1 MILDLR
7 LMLIRFLRAVMRN
20 FDSQRNVLCPSRVAA
35 IVLAAIL
42 IPISSEGRSTTVPI
56 SSWGPSRRQAAQN
69 SSADLLSGPLLL
81 HHC

>member
-1 MILDLR
+1 
-7 LMLIRFLRAVMRN
+7 MRN

-42 IPISSEGRSTTVPI
+42 IPISLEGRSSSNTVPI
-56 SSWGPSRRQAAQN
+56 SSSDQL
-69 SSADLLSGPLLL
+69 SSSDLLSGPLLL

>member
-1 MILDLR
+1 
-7 LMLIRFLRAVMRN
+7 MRN

-42 IPISSEGRSTTVPI
+42 IPISSEGRS
-56 SSWGPSRRQAAQN
+56 RRQPAQN
-69 SSADLLSGPLLL
+69 SSADLLSCPLLL

>member
-1 MILDLR
+1 
-7 LMLIRFLRAVMRN
+7 MRN
-20 FDSQRNVLCPSRVAA
+20 FESQRNVLCPSRVAA

-56 SSWGPSRRQAAQN
+56 SPWDLL

-81 HHC
+81 HYC

>member
-1 MILDLR
+1 
-7 LMLIRFLRAVMRN
+7 MRN

-35 IVLAAIL
+35 IVLAAIV
-42 IPISSEGRSTTVPI
+42 IPISSEGRSSTVPT
-56 SSWGPSRRQAAQN
+56 SSWGPSRGKAAQN